1 MLRNTRSKLAN
12 ILFYLFITPSPTG
25 NNRTSAEIA
34 GEQIDV
40 HSGTHDDDLDA
51 SIGRQ
56 EIA

>member
-1 MLRNTRSKLAN
+1 MLRNTRSELTS
-12 ILFYLFITPSPTG
+12 ILFCLVMTPSPTV

-40 HSGTHDDDLDA
+40 HSGTHDDDFDA